1 MWRKVPKRNHK
12 ASSNEESCFKGIKVR
27 GVDEHHQRRLL
38 PPTVEK
44 PKLLIAFKILGMT
57 IQSHLKSILF
67 SNTNF
72 FYVSQELLEFVFGI
86 NRWIRD
92 RGYLNI
98 LELDHYVLQPQLR
111 EH

>member
-12 ASSNEESCFKGIKVR
+12 ASSNEESCLKGIRVR

-57 IQSHLKSILF
+57 
-67 SNTNF
+67 
-72 FYVSQELLEFVFGI
+72 
-86 NRWIRD
+86 
-92 RGYLNI
+92 
-98 LELDHYVLQPQLR
+98 
-111 EH
+111 